1 MLETI
6 KRPTVAFQKVRLPQD
21 QVPNL
26 WPELG
31 TAAKQQL
38 AFSWAQLMVRAKEE
52 HDAEIRYEHGRDR

>member
-6 KRPTVAFQKVRLPQD
+6 TRPMVAFQKVRLPQD

-31 TAAKQQL
+31 MAAKQQL
-38 AFSWAQLMVRAKEE
+38 AFRWAQLMVRAREE
-52 HDAEIRYEHGRDR
+52 HGAEIRHEHGRDR